1 MDLFILYNELLKF
14 SGFYIMQEH
23 LGDFKVYINK
33 DENSRRLVVSIW
45 FFFNFFLL
53 KWNQFCCKSSSALL
67 NGETSYLFKLRKNL
81 RKSSA

>member
-33 DENSRRLVVSIW
+33 DENSRRLVVSICW
-45 FFFNFFLL
+45 FFFFKFF
-53 KWNQFCCKSSSALL
+53 
-67 NGETSYLFKLRKNL
+67 Y
-81 RKSSA
+81 